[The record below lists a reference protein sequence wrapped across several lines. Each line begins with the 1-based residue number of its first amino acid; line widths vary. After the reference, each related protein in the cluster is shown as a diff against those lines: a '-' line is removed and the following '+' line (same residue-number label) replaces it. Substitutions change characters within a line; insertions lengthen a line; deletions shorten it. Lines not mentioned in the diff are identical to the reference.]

1 MDKKRYV
8 IRLEDNIQA
17 YIENLAKERGLKPV
31 NIIKSIIADQKMRDE
46 AKEAQRKWFYR
57 KSKKN

>member
-46 AKEAQRKWFYR
+46 AKEAQRK
-57 KSKKN
+57 